1 MTLTAEGTMQTDAGP
16 RYAKQ
21 LASHLGRRS
30 TIEETDT
37 GIVVVLT
44 VGRCEV
50 DITPDALE
58 LTATAE
64 SDEDLA
70 TVKKVVGGHLAR
82 FAQRNE
88 ITVVWA

>member
-16 RYAKQ
+16 RYVKQ

-30 TIEETDT
+30 TIEETET

-64 SDEDLA
+64 TEEGLA
-70 TVKKVVGGHLAR
+70 TVMKVIGDHLER

-88 ITVVWA
+88 LTVHWS